1 MGGEVKISKAEQF
14 IQNLNAINA
23 KKLAFLMVVGFTI
36 YHGLLHLRYGK
47 QKLKMAL
54 FQLHFD
60 NIR

>member
-47 QKLKMAL
+47 
-54 FQLHFD
+54 
-60 NIR
+60 